1 MKKTLSCALCIILVI
16 CLLFSVAVTFNATS
30 YNLESPNGYEARL
43 LYENSGVYFCSQ
55 GESELVVNKL
65 NDNTKYTYSFN
76 ERIFAYTVSNNA
88 VYILTADK
96 LQENTFIIYKALG
109 DTIKEYRRIFNVN
122 LDGSTTFVADKQEN
136 FYLNDADNNI
146 VIVTSKVS
154 SPFNFKSHQL
164 FTHNGNVY
172 SVNDNG
178 IHHINNNSL
187 LKSYKYND
195 GFVKDVSKNY
205 ICGRKYVF
213 SLGDSIKR
221 IKTIES
227 NSNMLI
233 GESDKYIVE
242 SSGNK
247 LYAYNKQDGKLID
260 EYETGE
266 SPLYLTVY
274 KNIIYIISK
283 NNSGY
288 ILNTYN
294 ANSIFS
300 EAVKVNG
307 DNGKLDFKDYKLQGK
322 YIFVE
327 KGTTVAEFKNSIS
340 YPGYIAVFSKTSGNI
355 GTNNTVTFEKSGKK
369 HTYIFI
375 VLGDLTGE
383 GNANSRDLYAMFG
396 HLLDENPLSSP
407 FTISADL
414 NNDNKISNIDL
425 VTLARMIQ

>member
-1 MKKTLSCALCIILVI
+1 MKKTASCTLCIILVI
-16 CLLFSVAVTFNATS
+16 CLLFSVAVTFNAAN
-30 YNLESPNGYEARL
+30 YNLESPKGYETRL

-65 NDNTKYTYSFN
+65 NSNTKYTYSFN

-88 VYILTADK
+88 VYILTTDT
-96 LQENTFIIYKALG
+96 LQENTFVIFKALG
-109 DTIKEYRRIFNVN
+109 ESIREYRRIFNIN
-122 LDGSTTFVADKQEN
+122 IDNSTTFVADKQEN
-136 FYLNDADNNI
+136 FYLTDTDNNI
-146 VIVTSKVS
+146 VVVNSKVS

-213 SLGDSIKR
+213 SLGESLKT

-227 NSNMLI
+227 NSNMLV

-242 SSGNK
+242 GSGNK
-247 LYAYNKQDGKLID
+247 LYAYSKQNRKLID
-260 EYETGE
+260 DYEISNT
-266 SPLYLTVY
+266 LIYLTVY
-274 KNIIYIISK
+274 KNIIYVVSK

-288 ILNTYN
+288 TLNTYN

-300 EAVKVNG
+300 ETVKVNNDG
-307 DNGKLDFKDYKLQGK
+307 GGIDFKDYKLQGK
-322 YIFVE
+322 YIFVD
-327 KGTTVAEFKNSIS
+327 KGTTVAKFKNSIS
-340 YPGYIAVFSKTSGNI
+340 YVGFDAIFSKARGNI

-396 HLLDENPLSSP
+396 HLLYENPLISP

-414 NNDNKISNIDL
+414 NGDNKISNIDL
-425 VTLARMIQ
+425 VMLARMSE